1 VAIPIGS
8 VGAHQQTASVQVDL
22 TTHLTK
28 NIRLAVP
35 IVSSPMDTVT
45 ETAMAVAMAQVRT
58 CSTNRMQHHA

>member
-1 VAIPIGS
+1 
-8 VGAHQQTASVQVDL
+8 VQVDL